1 MSKTNLLKEAIA
13 EAKTI
18 KEVAIA
24 NAKIALEE
32 AFTPYL
38 KEKLS
43 LKLQEMD
50 NEEELPDMSNV
61 HRGGFEEDSIYKEFE
76 DGINS
81 LKNSS
86 DAAGYALEYLNA
98 LSDPEDENGL
108 LFLKALKTEFGND
121 FGKISDVLRYGYTK
135 EPDEMDILKMKDI
148 KAFKKKYPEATK
160 AVLLEVETEVT
171 ETEETVEEG
180 EFSLDELLAELE
192 EGNEENLNE
201 NEEIVAEKKDEEES
215 EDEEVTIEDMTQ
227 EDLEGLIADIIK
239 DMVAS
244 GELEP
249 SEDEATEEAEEEI
262 EIEDENDEVEPL
274 EESEEITEGAW
285 DKIKGV
291 VSGVAKA
298 ANMFKQPAEFVK
310 EMDAALKET
319 PALKDDEQF
328 MSTYN
333 FLKGLSTASKAS
345 ATTAVNRP
353 MEETAQLAEAME
365 TIKKLSNDLNEINVL
380 NSKLLYTN
388 KIFRANTLNENQKI
402 KVLSSFDKAKTK
414 KEVELIYE
422 TIKGDFAKKAPIR
435 ESYLGSASK
444 SIANQITTTS
454 KTSPIVSDGAFE
466 RMQKLA
472 GIKK

>member
-43 LKLQEMD
+43 LKLEAMD
-50 NEEELPDMSNV
+50 NENEEIDETVVNET
-61 HRGGFEEDSIYKEFE
+61 EEAEETID
-76 DGINS
+76 
-81 LKNSS
+81 
-86 DAAGYALEYLNA
+86 
-98 LSDPEDENGL
+98 
-108 LFLKALKTEFGND
+108 
-121 FGKISDVLRYGYTK
+121 
-135 EPDEMDILKMKDI
+135 
-148 KAFKKKYPEATK
+148 
-160 AVLLEVETEVT
+160 ETEVT

-201 NEEIVAEKKDEEES
+201 NEEIVAEKKEKEEKEEE
-215 EDEEVTIEDMTQ
+215 EEEVSIEDMTQ
-227 EDLEGLIADIIK
+227 EDLEGLIIDIIK

-244 GELEP
+244 GELEA
-249 SEDEATEEAEEEI
+249 SEEAAEGENEESEEEI
-262 EIEDENDEVEPL
+262 EIEDENDGTEPL
-274 EESEEITEGAW
+274 EESENITEGAW

-310 EMDAALKET
+310 EMDAALKENPT
-319 PALKDDEQF
+319 LKDDEQF

-345 ATTAVNRP
+345 ATSNVNRP
-353 MEETAQLAEAME
+353 MEETAQLAEAMN

-422 TIKGDFAKKAPIR
+422 TIKGDFTKKTPLK

-454 KTSPIVSDGAFE
+454 KTSPIVSDGAFA
-466 RMQKLA
+466 RMQELA
-472 GIKK
+472 GIKKNN